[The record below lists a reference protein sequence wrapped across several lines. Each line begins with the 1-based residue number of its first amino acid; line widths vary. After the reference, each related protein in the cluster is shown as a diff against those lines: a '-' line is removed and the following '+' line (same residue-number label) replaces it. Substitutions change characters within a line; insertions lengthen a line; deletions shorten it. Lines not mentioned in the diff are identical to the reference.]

1 MPGSGAGTRVAS
13 PWSIVDYVD
22 WSAAMIERCG
32 IVGSIVIGH
41 SYAGMVALALAA
53 RHPNLVSALVV
64 ADTPGVGEPTTLGR
78 GILGAMADAAR
89 DFLLVSIAWPFVA
102 WNAMIHGR
110 NCLALIRQSIATD
123 ITPLAR
129 VVSAPA
135 LIAWSGKSLLLRPSA
150 AKRLAE
156 CLPNSELYIS
166 PQSVHTWV
174 VSQPEEFASAVV
186 TFLASV
192 VDGRDLKLTAAF
204 KAVSRS

>member
-129 VVSAPA
+129 MVSAPA
-135 LIAWSGKSLLLRPSA
+135 LVAWSGKSFLLRPSA
-150 AKRLAE
+150 AKTLAE
-156 CLPNSELYIS
+156 CLPKSELYIS